1 MKYQE
6 NVLENF
12 IKSAMGNLKL
22 KEFHITSNGEPI
34 YHLVYKA
41 TNEIVTPLETLKGMK
56 QLRDDIIEAIKEIED
71 GKTIKIKLRKYTYY
85 LIREPAPT
93 DKIAGCFGCFF
104 CKRRDGNYIQTCGP
118 YKLGSCGSI
127 FKKNHTIF
135 KFIKR
140 ECNETNRDDMGYVQG
155 IP

>member
-41 TNEIVTPLETLKGMK
+41 TNEI
-56 QLRDDIIEAIKEIED
+56 
-71 GKTIKIKLRKYTYY
+71 
-85 LIREPAPT
+85 
-93 DKIAGCFGCFF
+93 AGCFGCFF

-135 KFIKR
+135 KLIKR

>member
-1 MKYQE
+1 MRNLKYQE

-56 QLRDDIIEAIKEIED
+56 QLRDDITEAIKEIED
-71 GKTIKIKLRKYTYY
+71 GK
-85 LIREPAPT
+85 
-93 DKIAGCFGCFF
+93 
-104 CKRRDGNYIQTCGP
+104 NH
-118 YKLGSCGSI
+118 
-127 FKKNHTIF
+127 KNKT
-135 KFIKR
+135 
-140 ECNETNRDDMGYVQG
+140 
-155 IP
+155 

>member
-1 MKYQE
+1 
-6 NVLENF
+6 
-12 IKSAMGNLKL
+12 MGNLKL

-56 QLRDDIIEAIKEIED
+56 QLRDDITEAIKEIED
-71 GKTIKIKLRKYTYY
+71 GKEIY
-85 LIREPAPT
+85 LLFNREPAPT

-135 KFIKR
+135 KLIKR

>member
-1 MKYQE
+1 
-6 NVLENF
+6 
-12 IKSAMGNLKL
+12 MGNLKL

-56 QLRDDIIEAIKEIED
+56 QLRDDITEAIKEIED

-127 FKKNHTIF
+127 FKKNHTIL
-135 KFIKR
+135 KR
-140 ECNETNRDDMGYVQG
+140 ECNETNRNDMGYVQG

>member
-1 MKYQE
+1 
-6 NVLENF
+6 
-12 IKSAMGNLKL
+12 
-22 KEFHITSNGEPI
+22 
-34 YHLVYKA
+34 
-41 TNEIVTPLETLKGMK
+41 MK
-56 QLRDDIIEAIKEIED
+56 QLRDDITEAIKEIED

-135 KFIKR
+135 KLIKR
-140 ECNETNRDDMGYVQG
+140 ECNETNRNDMGYVQG

>member
-22 KEFHITSNGEPI
+22 KEFNITSNGEPI

-56 QLRDDIIEAIKEIED
+56 QLRDDITEAIKEIED
-71 GKTIKIKLRKYTYY
+71 GKTIKIKLRKYTYH
-85 LIREPAPT
+85 LIRESAPT

-135 KFIKR
+135 KLIKR
-140 ECNETNRDDMGYVQG
+140 ECNETNRHDMGYVQG
-155 IP
+155 IS